1 MPKHSQGW
9 EEGGEG
15 GTAAFPRYARVN
27 TLKISLAEARS
38 QLLSPLPPSL
48 PTSSST
54 TTSSSFSR
62 VGFTADQIKDDEHIP
77 NLLLFPPGS
86 DLHDHPLV
94 KSGALILQDKAS
106 CFPVH
111 VLLGKEGGREGRREE
126 WWVGDVIDACAAP
139 GNKTSHAAA
148 LLQEQATEAA
158 AAAAAAAG
166 GGCQTGGS
174 APRPASVSSVVYAL
188 DRDRHRLDVLRE
200 RVIGLMGAK
209 GGLVVPLLQDFLAVN
224 QQQQLH
230 QQSEGKGGGGKK
242 GKRGKMGVEGG
253 REGGMEGRFRE
264 VRAIMLDPSCS
275 GSGMIKSME
284 RRVEEEE
291 EEGNERKK
299 GGRKQWTPRDLNGG
313 GKKGKEGEEE
323 EGEEEEEE
331 RRSTKAVIKDGGA
344 TQRLRALS
352 QFQFKALVKALVDFP
367 MVNRVVYSTCSIHVE
382 ENEMVVAAA
391 LEWQRKAYGE
401 GADKEGKE
409 GGGAV
414 EGKRKAG
421 EKNHQ
426 KQQQRRLGPFELVR
440 ALPSWPRRGL
450 SRTLEGRET
459 GLSEEE
465 ANCLV
470 RTDPQQDLTNGFFVA
485 YFERKG
491 TGGAGKDVKVNVN
504 GGGQKGKRGTVEAVA
519 TVGGMKRP
527 REEGEGTEEEGGG
540 SGRSGVSSK
549 QNKSAKRR
557 ERRKKQKRL
566 AGEGG
571 GEGDGEAGGGE
582 VQETVA

>member
-1 MPKHSQGW
+1 MSKQSQGW
-9 EEGGEG
+9 EEGGAG

-38 QLLSPLPPSL
+38 QLISSPPFSL
-48 PTSSST
+48 PTSSS
-54 TTSSSFSR
+54 SR
-62 VGFTADQIKDDEHIP
+62 VSFTADEIKDDEHIP

-106 CFPVH
+106 CFPAH
-111 VLLGKEGGREGRREE
+111 VLLGKEGGKEGGRED

-148 LLQEQATEAA
+148 LLQEHARAA
-158 AAAAAAAG
+158 AAASAA
-166 GGCQTGGS
+166 CQDVGS
-174 APRPASVSSVVYAL
+174 APIAASVSSVVYAL
-188 DRDRHRLDVLRE
+188 DRDGHRLDILKE

-209 GGLVVPLLQDFLAVN
+209 GRLVVPLLQDFLSIN
-224 QQQQLH
+224 PQQQQ
-230 QQSEGKGGGGKK
+230 QQPPEGRGRGTKK
-242 GKRGKMGVEGG
+242 GRKGVAGLEGG
-253 REGGMEGRFRE
+253 REGGVEGRFRE

-275 GSGMIKSME
+275 GSGMVKSME
-284 RRVEEEE
+284 RRLEEEE
-291 EEGNERKK
+291 EEVEVEKGEERKR
-299 GGRKQWTPRDLNGG
+299 GGRKEWTYRDWDGG
-313 GKKGKEGEEE
+313 VKGGKEGEK
-323 EGEEEEEE
+323 EGEAVEEEE
-331 RRSTKAVIKDGGA
+331 RKSTKAVIKDGGA

-367 MVNRVVYSTCSIHVE
+367 AVNRVVYSTCSIHVE

-391 LEWQRKAYGE
+391 LKSQRKAYGE
-401 GADKEGKE
+401 GAADKEGKE
-409 GGGAV
+409 GGGV
-414 EGKRKAG
+414 MEGSGKEG
-421 EKNHQ
+421 EKKRQTQEQ
-426 KQQQRRLGPFELVR
+426 KQQLAPFELVR

-470 RTDPQQDLTNGFFVA
+470 RTDPRHDLTNGFFVA
-485 YFERKG
+485 YFEREG
-491 TGGAGKDVKVNVN
+491 TGGAGKKLRLSNVK
-504 GGGQKGKRGTVEAVA
+504 GGGRKVIKGTAETVAVVPTVVGT
-519 TVGGMKRP
+519 KRP
-527 REEGEGTEEEGGG
+527 REGGERTEQGGDRSGGG
-540 SGRSGVSSK
+540 RVSSK

-566 AGEGG
+566 AGGGG

-582 VQETVA
+582 VQKTAE